1 MSDAASSSKPL
12 TLYPPALLH
21 KLFTS
26 HQPNASLSHLSRLLS
41 TPNGIDR
48 ALMFVQ
54 YTSALLSSQLA
65 RLLNLYLQHLA
76 TRFAA
81 NASSSLLPNEKVIA
95 TFPAP
100 PVAARLASTIAS
112 AKAATALCS
121 DVRAALR
128 LWGLLGM
135 WAWARGTYLAPPK
148 DTLVKLL
155 TWGQICVNTSYYVL
169 EHGAYLA
176 GKGVIRGWSAEQI
189 GERWRI
195 ATMCFGAHVGMEFVR
210 LARVRSL
217 RVQERAAQRG
227 QLKSGV
233 DGRDGEIAGLEKDE
247 DLKWMTALQINAA
260 YAPLCVHWS
269 TPGGFVS
276 DTVYG
281 LLGSAAA
288 FSYVRPLW
296 AAAAAPA

>member
-1 MSDAASSSKPL
+1 MSSSPSKPL
-12 TLYPPALLH
+12 PLFPSSLLH
-21 KLFTS
+21 NLFTS
-26 HQPNASLSHLSRLLS
+26 HQPNAAFSHLSRLLS
-41 TPNGIDR
+41 TPSGIDR
-48 ALMFVQ
+48 ALMLVQ
-54 YTSALLSSQLA
+54 YTSALLSSQLSK
-65 RLLNLYLQHLA
+65 LLNLYLRRLA
-76 TRFAA
+76 TRFAT
-81 NASSSLLPNEKVIA
+81 NASSTLLPNEKVIA

-100 PVAARLASTIAS
+100 PIAARLVSTIAS

-135 WAWARGTYLAPPK
+135 WAWARGTYLSPPK
-148 DTLVKLL
+148 DALVKAL

-176 GKGVIRGWSAEQI
+176 GKGVIRGWSAEKI
-189 GERWRI
+189 GNWWRI
-195 ATMCFGAHVGMEFVR
+195 ATICFGAHVGMEFVR

-217 RVQERAAQRG
+217 RMQERVEKLQG
-227 QLKSGV
+227 KEGGV
-233 DGRDGEIAGLEKDE
+233 DGDVEDMAGLEKQE
-247 DLKWMTALQINAA
+247 DIKWLTAWQINAA

-288 FSYVRPLW
+288 VLYVRPLW
-296 AAAAAPA
+296 AACA